1 MRFISFV
8 YFCNGIGEKSGSD
21 DALLLFRTKPK
32 TREKLFWNSY
42 DLKAEEAQRMAF
54 PCQTV
59 SAMHTLMA
67 WCDLICLAGVPI
79 SHARSSGLVHR
90 DGHAILCALTFALR
104 YLTT

>member
-42 DLKAEEAQRMAF
+42 DLKSGGRPERKAFLAEQ
-54 PCQTV
+54 
-59 SAMHTLMA
+59 
-67 WCDLICLAGVPI
+67 
-79 SHARSSGLVHR
+79 
-90 DGHAILCALTFALR
+90 
-104 YLTT
+104 